1 MKKYYRYEICLAGSY
16 RPFHLDVK
24 ESMFD
29 IINVDEKDYYKNET
43 GNAFVE
49 VRGNFPKIWEQN
61 KPETWY
67 LDSLYR
73 LNEMQIQAILVQF
86 VGTNYIDRIKE
97 LYDTINR
104 LHEKNRII
112 HCAKL
117 NVAYMEILPIE
128 TNEEN
133 QDEQENKETNQE
145 IE

>member
-29 IINVDEKDYYKNET
+29 IINVDKKDYYKNEV

-49 VRGNFPKIWEQN
+49 VKGNFPKIWAQN
-61 KPETWY
+61 QPETWR

-86 VGTNYIDRIKE
+86 VGTDYIDRIRE

-112 HCAKL
+112 HCAEL
-117 NVAYMEILPIE
+117 IVRYAEIAPFQDV
-128 TNEEN
+128 N
-133 QDEQENKETNQE
+133 QNNSQE

>member
-1 MKKYYRYEICLAGSY
+1 MLFKTNYMKKYYRYEICLAGSY
-16 RPFHLDVK
+16 RPFHLEVK

-29 IINVDEKDYYKNET
+29 IINVDKKDYYKNEV

-49 VRGNFPKIWEQN
+49 VKGNFPKIWAQN
-61 KPETWY
+61 QPETWR

-86 VGTNYIDRIKE
+86 VGTDYIDRIRE

-112 HCAKL
+112 HCAEL
-117 NVAYMEILPIE
+117 IVRYAEIAPFQDV
-128 TNEEN
+128 N
-133 QDEQENKETNQE
+133 QNNSQE

>member
-16 RPFHLDVK
+16 RPFHLEVK

-29 IINVDEKDYYKNET
+29 IINVDKKDYYKNEV

-49 VRGNFPKIWEQN
+49 VKGNFPKIWAQN
-61 KPETWY
+61 QPETWR

-86 VGTNYIDRIKE
+86 VGTDYIDRIRE

-112 HCAKL
+112 HCAEL
-117 NVAYMEILPIE
+117 IVRYAEIAPFQDV
-128 TNEEN
+128 N
-133 QDEQENKETNQE
+133 QNNSQE

>member
-1 MKKYYRYEICLAGSY
+1 MLFKTNYMKKYYRYEICLAGNY

-29 IINVDEKDYYKNET
+29 IINVDLKDYYKNEI

-49 VRGNFPKIWEQN
+49 IKGNFPKIWAQS
-61 KPETWY
+61 KSETWC

-73 LNEMQIQAILVQF
+73 LNEMQIQSILVQF
-86 VGTNYIDRIKE
+86 VGTDYIDKIRE
-97 LYDTINR
+97 LYETINR

-117 NVAYMEILPIE
+117 HVKYAEIPPI
-128 TNEEN
+128 
-133 QDEQENKETNQE
+133 QEVIQNDNQE
-145 IE
+145 TK

>member
-1 MKKYYRYEICLAGSY
+1 MLFKTNYMKKYYRYEICLAGSY

-29 IINVDEKDYYKNET
+29 IINVDKKDYYKNEV

-49 VRGNFPKIWEQN
+49 VKGNFPKIWAQN
-61 KPETWY
+61 QPETWR

-86 VGTNYIDRIKE
+86 VGTDYIDRIRE

-112 HCAKL
+112 HCAEL
-117 NVAYMEILPIE
+117 IVRYAEIAPFQDV
-128 TNEEN
+128 N
-133 QDEQENKETNQE
+133 QNNSQE